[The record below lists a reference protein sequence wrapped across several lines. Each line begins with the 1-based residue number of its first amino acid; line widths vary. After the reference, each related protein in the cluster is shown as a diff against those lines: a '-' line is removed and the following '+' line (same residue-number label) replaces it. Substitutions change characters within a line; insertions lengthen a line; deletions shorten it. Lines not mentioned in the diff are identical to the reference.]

1 MTIAAEIA
9 RLAAVESLCPT
20 AALLAETA
28 LPTLARHRVFD
39 SRRPAIDE
47 LDAGE
52 EYTPVLSLFTRK
64 SEFPRRGQ
72 GQGSVARNGRTM
84 LEVVA
89 ELCVSAHDEDGSPY
103 TDAMVGSDPKARIV
117 LSALCAQVRFVLTQG
132 PTGTLFRQI
141 VMAIESIDEEG
152 FAVPELGL
160 RWQRTTML
168 FDCQIPDDDFSGGAG
183 LPQPAARIAAL
194 LPDNSYAKATLANM
208 AAQFVAAA
216 PLPII
221 DTIAF
226 EVKQAGVSGEMGPAA
241 AIAQPF
247 PEIEEET

>member
-1 MTIAAEIA
+1 MTIAAEIT

-20 AALLAETA
+20 GAMLAGTA

-39 SRRPAIDE
+39 SRRPSVDE

-64 SEFPRRGQ
+64 SESPRRGQ
-72 GQGSVARNGRTM
+72 GQGSVATNGRTI

-89 ELCVSAHDEDGSPY
+89 ELAVSARDEDGSPF
-103 TDAMVGSDPKARIV
+103 TDAMIGSDPKARIV
-117 LSALCAQVRFVLTQG
+117 LSALCAQVRFVLIQG
-132 PTGTLFRQI
+132 PTGTLFRQV
-141 VMAIESIDEEG
+141 VMAVQSIDEEG

-194 LPDNSYAKATLANM
+194 LPANSYAKATLDNM
-208 AAQFVAAA
+208 AAQFAAAA

-221 DTIAF
+221 DTFAF
-226 EVKQAGVSGEMGPAA
+226 EVKQAGLSGEAGLAST
-241 AIAQPF
+241 IAQPF
-247 PEIEEET
+247 PEIEEPT